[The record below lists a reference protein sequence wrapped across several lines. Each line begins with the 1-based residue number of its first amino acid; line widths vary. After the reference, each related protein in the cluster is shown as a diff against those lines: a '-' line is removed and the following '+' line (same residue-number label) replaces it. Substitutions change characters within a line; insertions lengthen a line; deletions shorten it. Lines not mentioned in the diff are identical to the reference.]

1 LQPNP
6 CAVRVVEDPI
16 VDAGVEVKEAIRV
29 PPLTSDRCGA
39 LLGTPVGLEGL
50 VAG

>member
-1 LQPNP
+1 M
-6 CAVRVVEDPI
+6 DPI
-16 VDAGVEVKEAIRV
+16 VAGDAQVKEAIRV
-29 PPLTSDRCGA
+29 PPALTFDPCRA